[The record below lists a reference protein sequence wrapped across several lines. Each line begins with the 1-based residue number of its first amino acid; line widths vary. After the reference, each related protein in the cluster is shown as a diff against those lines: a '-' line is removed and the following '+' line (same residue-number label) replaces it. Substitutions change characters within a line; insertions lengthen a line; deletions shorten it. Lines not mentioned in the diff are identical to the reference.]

1 MNRFAWQLSF
11 TLMMATIFFVTG
23 NNIFLGNY
31 IHAEPQSQ
39 TISNVCNG
47 DNYPCYTTFC
57 SGDLPCQT
65 FSCYQPSVMQP
76 VDETS
81 VMQPVDETSVMQ
93 PVDETSVMQPVDEE
107 QVDRDQNDA
116 FRVDDQVNFL
126 DLDPQEVVS
135 TEDAQEVKEQHSDDK
150 DEEEKYSGDE
160 HEKFERVLYGTPE
173 GVEVE
178 TETRG
183 IEIFVDYVEFF
194 DDQQNLVTENPERHY
209 NGGPLELRRGGTLT
223 LNFADCHTEC
233 NQPDAIRSVYLV
245 DGNVDDNDILNDK
258 VNDDQKATFEQID
271 SSSFQFRVPD
281 GVTGSNTF
289 NKLVI
294 ETDQTDE
301 IDAFY
306 IAEGVQIS

>member
-1 MNRFAWQLSF
+1 MKMNHSAWQLSF
-11 TLMMATIFFVTG
+11 TLMMSTIFLVAG
-23 NNIFLGNY
+23 NNVFFGTN
-31 IHAEPQSQ
+31 IHAERQSQ

-47 DNYPCYTTFC
+47 DNYPCYTAFC

-65 FSCYQPSVMQP
+65 FSSIQPSVVQP
-76 VDETS
+76 VEETS
-81 VMQPVDETSVMQ
+81 VMQPVEETSVMQ
-93 PVDETSVMQPVDEE
+93 PYEEE
-107 QVDRDQNDA
+107 QVDGDQNDA
-116 FRVDDQVNFL
+116 FRVDEHVNFL
-126 DLDPQEVVS
+126 NLDPQEDVS
-135 TEDAQEVKEQHSDDK
+135 TEDEEYQEEKEQDRDEGDVAAH
-150 DEEEKYSGDE
+150 EEEYSGDE
-160 HEKFERVLYGTPE
+160 HEKFEQLLYGTPE

-209 NGGPLELRRGGTLT
+209 NGGPLELQRGGTLT

-233 NQPDAIRSVYLV
+233 DQPDAIRSVYLV
-245 DGNVDDNDILNDK
+245 DGNVDDNDILTDK
-258 VNDDQKATFEQID
+258 VNDDQKAIFDQID

-281 GVTGSNTF
+281 GVTDTNTF
-289 NKLVI
+289 NKLVV

-306 IAEGVQIS
+306 IGEGVQIS